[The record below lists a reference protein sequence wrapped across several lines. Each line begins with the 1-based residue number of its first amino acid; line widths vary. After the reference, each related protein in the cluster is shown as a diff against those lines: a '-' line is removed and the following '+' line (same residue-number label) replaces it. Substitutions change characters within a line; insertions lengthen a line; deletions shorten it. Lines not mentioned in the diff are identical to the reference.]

1 MLEFNRS
8 PQPTRF
14 ARLVEVTSRSVLFA
28 ASLPARKLFI
38 PMIHPVPSAIFR
50 LATKVASLAL
60 ALSLPQ
66 MVLAQ
71 ALTWQQ
77 VRTQFETNNP
87 SLHAADLSVDESR
100 AQEITAFLRPN
111 PTSTVGL
118 DQFDPISPN
127 PYRPLAYLFPLV
139 TTSYL
144 HEREGKRDLRL
155 ESAQKNTEIT
165 TSQRADLERNLIFS
179 LRGAFVQALQAK
191 AILEV
196 ARDNLTYY
204 DKLLGVSQDRL
215 YAGDISQVDMQR
227 LDLQRAQY
235 ESDVQTAEVSARNA
249 KIQLL
254 QLLNLKT
261 PVDRFDIT
269 GTFEYSE
276 SILQPD
282 ELRRM
287 ALASR
292 PDLAAAA
299 EAVDKANTDHR
310 LAIANGSTDPTFSA
324 DIGRNPPI
332 PVYVGA
338 SVSVPLR
345 IFDRNQGEK
354 ARTQIEIDRTR
365 RLQEIATAQVYA
377 DIDSALSTLNGNMIL
392 LRAYKAKYLDEAAK
406 VRDTISFAYQNGGAS
421 LLDFLNAQ
429 NEYRSIRLSYLNLVG
444 SYFTAA
450 NQVNLSV
457 GREVIQ

>member
-1 MLEFNRS
+1 MPF
-8 PQPTRF
+8 
-14 ARLVEVTSRSVLFA
+14 EVTSRVRLSTPKP
-28 ASLPARKLFI
+28 ASLILLLLGLPPAI
-38 PMIHPVPSAIFR
+38 
-50 LATKVASLAL
+50 
-60 ALSLPQ
+60 
-66 MVLAQ
+66 LAQ
-71 ALTWQQ
+71 PLNWQQ
-77 VRTQFETNNP
+77 VRAQFETNNP
-87 SLHAADLSVDESR
+87 ALHAADLSVDEAR

-111 PTSTVGL
+111 PTSTIGL

-127 PYRPLAYLFPLV
+127 PYRPLAYLFPLIS
-139 TTSYL
+139 TSYL

-155 ESAQKNTEIT
+155 ESAQKGTEIT
-165 TSQRADLERNLIFS
+165 ASQRADLERNLIFS
-179 LRGAFVQALQAK
+179 LRGAFVQALQAE

-196 ARDNLTYY
+196 AHDNLIYY
-204 DKLLGVSQDRL
+204 DRLLTVSQDRL
-215 YAGDISQVDMQR
+215 SAGDISQVDMQR

-235 ESDVQTAEVSARNA
+235 ESDVQIAEVSARNA

-261 PVDRFDIT
+261 PVDQFDIT
-269 GTFEYSE
+269 GTFEYTE
-276 SILQPD
+276 TLLQPD

-299 EAVDKANTDHR
+299 QAVDKASTDHR
-310 LAIANGSTDPTFSA
+310 LAVSNGSADPTFSA

-332 PVYVGA
+332 PVYIGG

-354 ARTQIEIDRTR
+354 VRTQIEIDRMR

-377 DIDSALSTLNGNMIL
+377 DVDSALSTLNGNIHL

-444 SYFTAA
+444 SYFTSA
-450 NQVNLSV
+450 NQVNLAV